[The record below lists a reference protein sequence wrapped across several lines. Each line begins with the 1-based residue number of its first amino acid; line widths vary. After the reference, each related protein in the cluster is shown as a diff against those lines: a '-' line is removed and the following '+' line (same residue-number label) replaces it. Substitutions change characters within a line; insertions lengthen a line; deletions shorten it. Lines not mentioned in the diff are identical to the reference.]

1 VGRVALWIF
10 LLIAF
15 VVLPVFVPVAVMLLE
30 PTRPRRLRIA
40 PFAILGAA
48 VAVVLLAA
56 MVRGSIGV
64 TLAPYHLAYHL
75 QFGHASAVTVLY
87 VVAVTGSL
95 VLSGYR
101 HVFAFGLVNL
111 IAVSLLA

>member
-15 VVLPVFVPVAVMLLE
+15 VVLPRSRSSAQRSPL
-30 PTRPRRLRIA
+30 
-40 PFAILGAA
+40 
-48 VAVVLLAA
+48 LLAA